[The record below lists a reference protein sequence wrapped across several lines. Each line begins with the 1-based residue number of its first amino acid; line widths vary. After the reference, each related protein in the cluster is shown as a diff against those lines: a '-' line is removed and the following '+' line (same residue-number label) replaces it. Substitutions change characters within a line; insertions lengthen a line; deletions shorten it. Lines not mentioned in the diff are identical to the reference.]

1 MPKKANITSI
11 LRFGKSI
18 KANNQSLLHQ
28 MTGHNVHRNWVS
40 AKSGVNEDMRLVAG
54 SGDYVGDMEEYD
66 SIKGIDRDKQRK
78 DATIGREIMLSLSPT
93 ILNNSNADRFSNDA
107 KAFVVSMW
115 WDWVSAQLHLDEA
128 TPHIHGIISST
139 NTSKDRWGNSK
150 TSYNIAR
157 QTNLR
162 YNKGKQANDIQTA
175 YNDFMKSRGW
185 DIEGVNKKSKS
196 HHVHFNQH
204 HIEVLEAKVKE
215 LSTALREKALKY
227 KAVETVV
234 NKIDKGLLIK
244 FLQATGV
251 KVEKKSSNMD
261 LFLSIEQPGGRIKP
275 D

>member
-40 AKSGVNEDMRLVAG
+40 AKRGVNEDMRIVAG
-54 SGDYVGDMEEYD
+54 SGDYVGDMEEYA

-93 ILNNSNADRFSNDA
+93 ILNNANADRFSNDA
-107 KAFVVSMW
+107 KAFVVSMG

-150 TSYNIAR
+150 TSYNISR

-196 HHVHFNQH
+196 HHVHFNQY

-215 LSTALREKALKY
+215 LSTALRSKALKY
-227 KAVETVV
+227 KAVETVI

-244 FLQATGV
+244 FLKATGV
-251 KVEKKSSNMD
+251 KVEAKSTNMD